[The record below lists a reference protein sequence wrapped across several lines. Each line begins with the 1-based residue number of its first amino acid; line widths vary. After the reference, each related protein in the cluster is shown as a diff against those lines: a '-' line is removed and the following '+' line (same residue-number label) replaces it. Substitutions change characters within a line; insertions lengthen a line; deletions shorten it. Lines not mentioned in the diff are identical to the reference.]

1 MPFHIVLSGLYE
13 MAFLSPLFLC
23 ALSKNSNFATYSS
36 IKDGR
41 NQETI

>member
-1 MPFHIVLSGLYE
+1 MPFHTVLSGLYE
-13 MAFLSPLFLC
+13 MAFYLRYFVCSL
-23 ALSKNSNFATYSS
+23 KNSNFATYSS

>member
-1 MPFHIVLSGLYE
+1 MQFCRDCMKWHFYLRYFVCSL
-13 MAFLSPLFLC
+13 
-23 ALSKNSNFATYSS
+23 KNSNFATYSS